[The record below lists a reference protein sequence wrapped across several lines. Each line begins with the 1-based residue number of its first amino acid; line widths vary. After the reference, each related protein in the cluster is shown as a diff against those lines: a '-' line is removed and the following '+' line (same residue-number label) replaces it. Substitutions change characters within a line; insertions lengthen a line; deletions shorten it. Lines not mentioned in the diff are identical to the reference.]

1 MPKHTLETSASLEGS
16 AGHLEVPETQAVE
29 SDSEDRSELV
39 ATIATVAV
47 VGIGAAVFEAALLPG
62 LVLGVAAMSVPRF
75 FPQIG
80 SALHPLFRST
90 VRGAYEIGQKSREML
105 AEAKEQVQDI
115 VAEVDAENDL
125 GPTISKV
132 TRHGHRAQDRGGPS
146 RDGNGCRT
154 S

>member
-1 MPKHTLETSASLEGS
+1 MSKHTLETSASLEGS

-29 SDSEDRSELV
+29 SDSEDRNELV

-75 FPQIG
+75 FPRIG

-90 VRGAYEIGQKSREML
+90 VRGAYQIGYKTREMV
-105 AEAKEQVQDI
+105 AEAQERVQDI
-115 VAEVDAENDL
+115 IAEVDAEID
-125 GPTISKV
+125 GPIPSKEKS
-132 TRHGHRAQDRGGPS
+132 TGSPD
-146 RDGNGCRT
+146 
-154 S
+154 